1 MNYRTAQFRQIPQ
14 ITHRLLP
21 AARRTRILRMKCF
34 NYRRITHMK
43 NIRNKLTFKALTL
56 REAAREKAL
65 ALRAKALDTTGEG
78 YVDTAVKIIIA
89 VVIGA
94 LLMAGL
100 VALFNEVIMP
110 RVNTEVT
117 ELFDAAG

>member
-1 MNYRTAQFRQIPQ
+1 
-14 ITHRLLP
+14 
-21 AARRTRILRMKCF
+21 
-34 NYRRITHMK
+34 MK
-43 NIRNKLTFKALTL
+43 NIRNKITFKALTL

-100 VALFNEVIMP
+100 VALIMP